1 MADRKYPRMVLLAC
15 VYCGRISWARQENY
29 HETRRLHYCPNRPC
43 ADYYRKSSQTWKAEA
58 KEKNIPLITMMKI
71 KKSVESKTVV
81 VEKVDVKRRNREDEY
96 WRQLRLSRGIREV
109 QLGG

>member
-15 VYCGRISWARQENY
+15 VYCGRISWARQESDY
-29 HETRRLHYCPNRPC
+29 DTRTLHYCGNRPC
-43 ADYYRKSSQTWKAEA
+43 ADYYRKSSQTWKAKA
-58 KEKNIPLITMMKI
+58 KEKGIPLVTMLRI
-71 KKSVESKTVV
+71 KKDNREPVV
-81 VEKVDVKRRNREDEY
+81 VEKVDVKRRSREDEY